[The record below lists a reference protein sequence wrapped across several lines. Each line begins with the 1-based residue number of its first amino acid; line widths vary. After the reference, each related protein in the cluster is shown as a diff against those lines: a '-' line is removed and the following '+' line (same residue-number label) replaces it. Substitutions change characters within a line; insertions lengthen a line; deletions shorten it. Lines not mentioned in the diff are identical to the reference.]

1 MTKRIFQSI
10 CIAALGVF
18 LASVLLFMGV
28 LYEHY
33 SGVQRNQLRIQTDLA
48 AQGTANEGIKYF
60 DGLDVNYYRIT
71 WIDTDGKV
79 LYDSKSDSD
88 EMENHLEREEIKQAL
103 SEGMGESARYS
114 VTLMERSIYCA
125 KRLPDGTVLRLS
137 MAQNTVLTLLL
148 GMLQPICIIFAVAF
162 GLSLLLAYRLSR
174 SIVKPLN
181 RLNLNEPL
189 ENEGYEEL
197 APLLERIA
205 AQQQKIRRQEEKLRQ
220 KQNEF
225 EAVTTDMEE
234 GIVLFNEKQIIL
246 AINPAAARLLHTGQ
260 FCVGKYI
267 LSVNRNLKLQELLNK
282 AAEGRHAETK
292 ISFQERSYQ
301 FSANPVLSEGLISG
315 IVLLILDVT
324 EKEKSEQMRREF
336 TANVSHELKT
346 PLHTISGYAELLAN
360 GMVKPEDMEGF
371 SIRIYEEARRMIQ
384 LVEDIIQLSRLDE
397 GADDMKWEKVDL
409 HELAEET
416 LDSLSK
422 EAQKAGVRLTL
433 DGETAMVYG
442 IPRLIQE
449 IIYNLCDNGIKYN
462 RRGGWVLA
470 AVKEEENGICLTVS
484 DNGIGIPRE
493 CQERIFERFY
503 RVDKSHSKEIGGTGL
518 GLSIVKH
525 AARLNNA
532 SIEVQSALDEGTS
545 VTVRFPKE
553 PGVENRGL

>member
-1 MTKRIFQSI
+1 M
-10 CIAALGVF
+10 
-18 LASVLLFMGV
+18 
-28 LYEHY
+28 
-33 SGVQRNQLRIQTDLA
+33 
-48 AQGTANEGIKYF
+48 
-60 DGLDVNYYRIT
+60 
-71 WIDTDGKV
+71 
-79 LYDSKSDSD
+79 
-88 EMENHLEREEIKQAL
+88 
-103 SEGMGESARYS
+103 
-114 VTLMERSIYCA
+114 
-125 KRLPDGTVLRLS
+125 
-137 MAQNTVLTLLL
+137 
-148 GMLQPICIIFAVAF
+148 
-162 GLSLLLAYRLSR
+162 
-174 SIVKPLN
+174 
-181 RLNLNEPL
+181 
-189 ENEGYEEL
+189 
-197 APLLERIA
+197 
-205 AQQQKIRRQEEKLRQ
+205 
-220 KQNEF
+220 
-225 EAVTTDMEE
+225 
-234 GIVLFNEKQIIL
+234 
-246 AINPAAARLLHTGQ
+246 
-260 FCVGKYI
+260 GKYI
-267 LSVNRNLKLQELLNK
+267 LSVNQNLRLQELLHK

-292 ISFQERSYQ
+292 ISVQDRFYQ

-397 GADDMKWEKVDL
+397 GADDMKREKVDL

-416 LDSLSK
+416 LNSLSK

-442 IPRLIQE
+442 IPRLLQE

-462 RRGGWVLA
+462 RRGGWVLV
-470 AVKEEENGICLTVS
+470 AVKDEENGVCLTVS
-484 DNGIGIPRE
+484 DNGIGIPAE

-532 SIEVQSALDEGTS
+532 EIKLQSTLGEGTS
-545 VTVRFPKE
+545 VTVRFPRE